1 MHPKFSSGAIA
12 TRLSWTETLKNL
24 AWVSDFGADVLW
36 GRGPAAT
43 TEEDSDFGFYGLLFE
58 RAQALATAAAQQRVA
73 IVAEKACEMGRA
85 WPRLLPGRPPGLRV
99 GSGWGGQTTSRGR
112 KEFCRQFSFFSIFC
126 MFFVLPILW
135 CIVATGFHWGR
146 VHFPFRLLFP
156 PLILCQICVIYH
168 LVFINP
174 LVPNNLAGRR
184 CQRWWFQA
192 G

>member
-99 GSGWGGQTTSRGR
+99 GSGWGG
-112 KEFCRQFSFFSIFC
+112 RQLAAVVKNFAGNFHFFSIFVC
-126 MFFVLPILW
+126 FLCCLFCGALLQLGSIGGG
-135 CIVATGFHWGR
+135 CISHSDCFSPH
-146 VHFPFRLLFP
+146 
-156 PLILCQICVIYH
+156 
-168 LVFINP
+168 
-174 LVPNNLAGRR
+174 
-184 CQRWWFQA
+184 
-192 G
+192 